1 MYILEYGFE
10 FQTKITEIKVKLFN
24 ISNFERVSQCISK
37 ENSFMHQ
44 SRKKSLE
51 PILNFQQPEHN
62 HIHGK
67 VTTYF

>member
-37 ENSFMHQ
+37 ENSFYV
-44 SRKKSLE
+44 S
-51 PILNFQQPEHN
+51 I
-62 HIHGK
+62 
-67 VTTYF
+67 

>member
-1 MYILEYGFE
+1 
-10 FQTKITEIKVKLFN
+10 
-24 ISNFERVSQCISK
+24 
-37 ENSFMHQ
+37 MHQ

-67 VTTYF
+67 VTTYFKKTL